1 MRRSLAGALLAL
13 MLAAALICPAWGEDF
28 RPLLENRPLK
38 ERDTELKHAL
48 PASTIYRS

>member
-1 MRRSLAGALLAL
+1 MAGNVILLDKLFKNREIKITGNILSAC
-13 MLAAALICPAWGEDF
+13 ICIG
-28 RPLLENRPLK
+28 K

>member
-28 RPLLENRPLK
+28 RPCWKTGP
-38 ERDTELKHAL
+38 
-48 PASTIYRS
+48 

>member
-28 RPLLENRPLK
+28 RPLLENRPLS
-38 ERDTELKHAL
+38 
-48 PASTIYRS
+48 PAPGPAGA